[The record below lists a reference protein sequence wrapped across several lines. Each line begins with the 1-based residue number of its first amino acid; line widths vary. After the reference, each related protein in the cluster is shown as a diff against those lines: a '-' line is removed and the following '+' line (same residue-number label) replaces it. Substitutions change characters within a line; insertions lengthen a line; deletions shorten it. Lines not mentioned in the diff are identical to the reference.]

1 MKEFTRIEDLT
12 ERMIVRE
19 RKTSVQSKTAHPNRY
34 TSPAYALKKRLDVLW
49 ARIGRASTS
58 SHDSAPSFRYVNNA
72 DAWTLIV
79 AEYDRVLTDVYNV
92 IMYIITLDRYTSTV
106 THNRGYYCRKKK
118 QLYWNLKSEYTANP
132 KQLYPFRDVARD
144 RFFTN
149 VHSGHTRI
157 PLNNYLFNYLM
168 KLQDEQ
174 KNK

>member
-1 MKEFTRIEDLT
+1 
-12 ERMIVRE
+12 MIVRE

-58 SHDSAPSFRYVNNA
+58 SHDSAPSFRYVNNT

-79 AEYDRVLTDVYNV
+79 AEYDRILTDVYNV

-149 VHSGHTRI
+149 TNSIPSTKWRI